1 MREPRRG
8 LPGGGAEEVAWPG
21 RAGERRVAGW
31 DNHWGRVDTYLG
43 MPS

>member
-8 LPGGGAEEVAWPG
+8 VPGGGAEEVAWPG
-21 RAGERRVAGW
+21 WAGERVAGW